1 MLDYKALLS
10 AITTLPTS
18 QLQGVAYRVIQNK
31 YLQKKIGDLDVLDT
45 TQMLSAIGSRKKGGR
60 YNPPLVFEALY
71 LADELINAFLEI
83 KALKKVDNDRIVSV
97 PGSPRTQLS
106 IKYHLNTVLDLVDRN
121 VQSAI
126 ATNLAELK
134 QQDWLDVNQNKY
146 QITPTQQLGL
156 VVYILSEIEALK
168 VPSAIT
174 DSAYNLVI
182 FTDRLSKDSF
192 VEVSDNSA
200 RMDLRIS

>member
-71 LADELINAFLEI
+71 LADELINMS
-83 KALKKVDNDRIVSV
+83 KVR
-97 PGSPRTQLS
+97 SP
-106 IKYHLNTVLDLVDRN
+106 
-121 VQSAI
+121 
-126 ATNLAELK
+126 
-134 QQDWLDVNQNKY
+134 
-146 QITPTQQLGL
+146 QI
-156 VVYILSEIEALK
+156 
-168 VPSAIT
+168 
-174 DSAYNLVI
+174 
-182 FTDRLSKDSF
+182 
-192 VEVSDNSA
+192 
-200 RMDLRIS
+200 